1 MSPVFSTLAVR
12 AGLAALALTTALGA
26 AAQVPARGTEDL
38 LKSAREAFT
47 KRDRAR
53 LASLKAQALEQRD
66 PLAPWV
72 DYWELG
78 NRLAEVR
85 ADEVE
90 AFYARWPGSYVEDR
104 LRNDW
109 LLETGRRRD
118 WAAFAKDRPRFRM
131 NDDREVV
138 CYDLVQQHLS
148 GKDVVAAARRAWIAQ
163 RDPGDGCLLLAQTLY
178 DAKAFSAND
187 VWRQVRHAVEYGRLK
202 SARAAAAVLG
212 ERVNRPLADALDNPT
227 RYMAL
232 KASALDHM
240 RAEVASLAIARI
252 ASTDPDQAAR
262 LMTERWSDVLGADH
276 GAWAWA
282 MVAKQGALALRPES
296 LDWTRAAWQQLRRK
310 DAGHPDWSPETL
322 AWLARAALRL
332 APAPERWTLVL
343 RAVDA
348 MDPAFREDAT
358 WQYWRARALQGLAP
372 AGEAGDAA
380 RAEAQQVLR
389 NLSGQLNF
397 YGQLAAED
405 LGAPQPLPARPA
417 PPSAP
422 EREAARAHPGLQRA
436 LTAIAIG
443 LRSEGVREW
452 NFSLIGMGDRELLAA
467 AQWACEREVWD
478 RCINSSDRTR
488 TEIDLEQRFPM
499 PMKAEVL
506 AKARD
511 IGLDPAYAYGLIRQ
525 ESRFIMDARSTVGAS
540 GLMQVMP
547 ATAKWTAKKIGMTD
561 FRPEQITER
570 DTNLRIGSAY
580 LKLVLDDLGGSQAM
594 AAAAYNAGPSR
605 PRRWR
610 EGPVLEPAIWA
621 ENVPIHETRDYV
633 KKVLSNAT
641 YYAGLLAGKPAS
653 LKARLG
659 TAIGPRPAS
668 QPQPDGELP

>member
-12 AGLAALALTTALGA
+12 AGLAALALTTALGT

-262 LMTERWSDVLGADH
+262 LMTERWADVLGADH

-282 MVAKQGALALRPES
+282 IVARQGAVALRPES
-296 LDWTRAAWQQLRRK
+296 IDWTRTAWRRSRR
-310 DAGHPDWSPETL
+310 AGSHSATSRGSIAPRRAEVGTRCDVVAGRRTSPGFAVEV
-322 AWLARAALRL
+322 AL
-332 APAPERWTLVL
+332 PAGAGS
-343 RAVDA
+343 AVDVV
-348 MDPAFREDAT
+348 AT
-358 WQYWRARALQGLAP
+358 
-372 AGEAGDAA
+372 AG
-380 RAEAQQVLR
+380 
-389 NLSGQLNF
+389 S
-397 YGQLAAED
+397 
-405 LGAPQPLPARPA
+405 
-417 PPSAP
+417 SAP
-422 EREAARAHPGLQRA
+422 SSP
-436 LTAIAIG
+436 
-443 LRSEGVREW
+443 RST
-452 NFSLIGMGDRELLAA
+452 
-467 AQWACEREVWD
+467 
-478 RCINSSDRTR
+478 RCCPATPSRTR
-488 TEIDLEQRFPM
+488 T
-499 PMKAEVL
+499 
-506 AKARD
+506 
-511 IGLDPAYAYGLIRQ
+511 
-525 ESRFIMDARSTVGAS
+525 
-540 GLMQVMP
+540 
-547 ATAKWTAKKIGMTD
+547 
-561 FRPEQITER
+561 
-570 DTNLRIGSAY
+570 
-580 LKLVLDDLGGSQAM
+580 
-594 AAAAYNAGPSR
+594 AGPCR
-605 PRRWR
+605 PTARWR
-610 EGPVLEPAIWA
+610 PA
-621 ENVPIHETRDYV
+621 R
-633 KKVLSNAT
+633 
-641 YYAGLLAGKPAS
+641 
-653 LKARLG
+653 
-659 TAIGPRPAS
+659 RPS
-668 QPQPDGELP
+668 